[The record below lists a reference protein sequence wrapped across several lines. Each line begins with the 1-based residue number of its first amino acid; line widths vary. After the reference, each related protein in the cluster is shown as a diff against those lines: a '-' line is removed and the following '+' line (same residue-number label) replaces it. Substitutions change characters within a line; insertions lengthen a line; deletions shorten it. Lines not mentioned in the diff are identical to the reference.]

1 MENQTVISE
10 FILLGFPARLE
21 LQLFLFVTF
30 FLTYL
35 LTVLENL
42 IIISLVKG
50 NQNLH
55 KPMYFFLGNLS
66 VLEICYISVTLPKL
80 LVDFWS
86 QNKIIPFHSCM
97 AQLYFFIAL
106 MCTESVLLAVMAYD
120 RYVAIS
126 NPLRYPAIMTYKLCF
141 LLALL
146 SWVFGFSVSIV
157 KVTFISRLS
166 FCGPG
171 VIDHFFCDISPVL
184 NLSCTD
190 MSMAEMADFILA
202 LVILLGPLSVTTLSY
217 IYIITFIFCIPTAR
231 GKKKAF
237 STCASH
243 LTVVTIFFSS
253 TVFMY
258 ARPRKIHPFNFN
270 KIVSIFY
277 AVVTPALNPLIYCLR
292 NKDVRDTLRR
302 NMDKKCPG
310 QFLLP
315 WHSCQNQAHSTNNG
329 LNKGTGKNNGTSQLF
344 PHPFIHLGSWF
355 GKHEC

>member
-1 MENQTVISE
+1 MENQTIISE
-10 FILLGFPARLE
+10 FILLGFPAGLE
-21 LQLFLFVTF
+21 IQLFLFVTF
-30 FLTYL
+30 FLTYV

-42 IIISLVKG
+42 IIISIVKC

-66 VLEICYISVTLPKL
+66 FLEIWYISVTLPKL

-86 QNKIIPFHSCM
+86 QSKTITFHSCM
-97 AQLYFFIAL
+97 AQLYFFISL

-120 RYVAIS
+120 RYVAIY
-126 NPLRYPAIMTYKLCF
+126 NPLRYPAIMTHKLCF
-141 LLALL
+141 QLAVL
-146 SWVFGFSVSIV
+146 SWLCGFSVSFV

-171 VIDHFFCDISPVL
+171 VINHFFCDISPVL

-202 LVILLGPLSVTTLSY
+202 LVILLGPLIVTILSY
-217 IYIITFIFCIPTAR
+217 LFIITFIFRIPTAQ

-258 ARPRKIHPFNFN
+258 ARPRKIHPFNLN
-270 KIVSIFY
+270 KTVSIFY

-292 NKDVRDTLRR
+292 NKEVKDTLRR
-302 NMDKKCPG
+302 NRGRKC
-310 QFLLP
+310 
-315 WHSCQNQAHSTNNG
+315 
-329 LNKGTGKNNGTSQLF
+329 TGG
-344 PHPFIHLGSWF
+344 
-355 GKHEC
+355 